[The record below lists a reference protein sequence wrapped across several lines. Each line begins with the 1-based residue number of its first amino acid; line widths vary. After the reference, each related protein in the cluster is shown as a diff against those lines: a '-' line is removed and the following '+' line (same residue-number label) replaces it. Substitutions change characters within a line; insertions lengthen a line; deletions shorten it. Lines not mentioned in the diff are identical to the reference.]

1 MVREQCNQLR
11 VNCQMTELFTSRSS
25 LETFIC
31 QFHLWLAGD
40 TKGLLVLLPWPR
52 MRLLNMLLTT
62 IIFLFISNQIATS
75 TGQLTDWILGKQPK
89 ATEATLTL
97 PSSSKE
103 AQYVPLSNV
112 SPDSSAV
119 EEDLSEDIAPPPSR
133 LDNLFADVRFRC
145 AVFMAIIW
153 IANLLYPSYQP
164 SQGHLLPTH

>member
-1 MVREQCNQLR
+1 
-11 VNCQMTELFTSRSS
+11 MTNILNSPSS

-52 MRLLNMLLTT
+52 MRLLNMLFTT
-62 IIFLFISNQIATS
+62 VIFLFVSNQIASS

-89 ATEATLTL
+89 TAEATL
-97 PSSSKE
+97 PSSSLQ
-103 AQYVPLSNV
+103 AQYVPLSTM
-112 SPDSSAV
+112 SPDSSVV
-119 EEDLSEDIAPPPSR
+119 EEEELSEEIAPAPPSR
-133 LDNLFADVRFRC
+133 LDDLIADVKFRC

-153 IANLLYPSYQP
+153 VANLLYPSYQP